1 MEHPHLAHCRAATC
15 PPGAGAAPLI
25 RRGQHLE
32 ARLRGRY
39 PCVAAVVGPACFAAL
54 MRRLALLYP
63 AGEEDLPGLIEATEA
78 LASLPYLADLARF
91 EDLQALPTERDA
103 GGDALAGLRL
113 FASEWD
119 VPGLYRWWRGGA
131 RGCWQLAAQRTA
143 LALWPGGSLSLAP
156 AEYAYLGLRLHRL
169 PGAHAAAAA
178 RRLADGFCEA
188 AFLAR
193 LAAARAVT
201 TP

>member
-1 MEHPHLAHCRAATC
+1 MEHRHLALGCTAVL
-15 PPGAGAAPLI
+15 PAGAQPLMHHG
-25 RRGQHLE
+25 RQLE
-32 ARLRGRY
+32 ARLRERY
-39 PCVAAVVGPACFAAL
+39 PCVAEVVGPECFAAL
-54 MRRLALLYP
+54 MRRLALLHP

-78 LASLPYLADLARF
+78 LAPLPYLADLARY
-91 EDLQALPTERDA
+91 EDLQDA
-103 GGDALAGLRL
+103 PDGDDVGGDVLAGLRL

-119 VPGLYRWWRGGA
+119 VPELYRWWRGGA
-131 RGCWQLAAQRTA
+131 PGCLRLAARRTA
-143 LALWPGGSLSLAP
+143 LALWRGGSLPLRP

-178 RRLADGFCEA
+178 RRLADGFREA